1 MPLVKEKFHFV
12 TCPPYTLEIST
23 HALCLHKT
31 SSQKANYTFG
41 TLGHLVFIL
50 GCLGFLL

>member
-1 MPLVKEKFHFV
+1 MSLVNEKFHFV

-31 SSQKANYTFG
+31 LGQKANCTFC
-41 TLGHLVFIL
+41 TLGHVVFTL